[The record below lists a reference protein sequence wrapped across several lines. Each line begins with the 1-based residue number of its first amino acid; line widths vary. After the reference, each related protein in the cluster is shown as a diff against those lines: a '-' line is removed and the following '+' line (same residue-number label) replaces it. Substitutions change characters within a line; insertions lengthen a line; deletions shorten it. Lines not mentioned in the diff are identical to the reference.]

1 MMHAAGGEKNQP
13 LTHPLTTEVS
23 VMRLSNAL
31 LILFLLVAANGC
43 ATIIH
48 GTTQDISVTTD
59 PADADLLVDGNLR
72 YKSPATIAMKRKDDH
87 TVEIS
92 RAGYKSEK
100 IDIKGTIS
108 AAVLGDFLAGGAI
121 GYGID
126 AATGAQR
133 RLEPEKVEVRL
144 QPLSPQEM
152 SAAGKISQ
160 DEKLQQLKTLKD
172 EGKITQEQYN
182 QVRQEIVAAPGK
194 EKIAPPAPP
203 KQ

>member
-1 MMHAAGGEKNQP
+1 
-13 LTHPLTTEVS
+13 L
-23 VMRLSNAL
+23 
-31 LILFLLVAANGC
+31 LLVAVNGC

-59 PADADLLVDGNLR
+59 PAGADLLVDGR
-72 YKSPATIAMKRKDDH
+72 EHFKSPATITMKRKDDH

-92 RAGYKSEK
+92 REGYKSEK
-100 IDIKGTIS
+100 IDVKGVIS

-144 QPLSPQEM
+144 QPLTPQES
-152 SAAGKISQ
+152 SAAGKIAPE
-160 DEKLQQLKTLKD
+160 EKLQRLKTLKD
-172 EGKITQEQYN
+172 EGRITQEQYD
-182 QVRQEIVAAPGK
+182 QVRQEIMAAPGK
-194 EKIAPPAPP
+194 AKIAPAAPA